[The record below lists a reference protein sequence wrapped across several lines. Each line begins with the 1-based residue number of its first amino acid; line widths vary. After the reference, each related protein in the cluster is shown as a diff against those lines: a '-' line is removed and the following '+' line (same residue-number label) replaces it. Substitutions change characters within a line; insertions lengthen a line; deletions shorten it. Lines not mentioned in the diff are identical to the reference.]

1 MTRSRVTRALA
12 VGVPAA
18 ALALWL
24 AAGVY
29 SVQSDQSAVAFVFG
43 RAAGRDVLPGIHW
56 NPAWPIGR
64 VVVERTATNFTMPI
78 GYRLLEQPGAR
89 PISDLWLTGD
99 TNLVTARLDVQ
110 YRVRSL
116 ADLLLAAESPRELL
130 RQAGERVLSEYLISE
145 NVDEILTTKRR
156 ALADFVRAGVQRL
169 LDAHG
174 VGIEV
179 QAVSVQE
186 LAPPLQGEVRTAF
199 QEVQNGRADRERTVF
214 EASAYRAQ
222 VVAEARGEA
231 ERRLSETTAER
242 HRRIEIASGE
252 AARFGKIAAEHD
264 RAPAVTEKRL
274 WLETLERILPE
285 IETYVVEPGP
295 GGRVNLRVTR

>member
-1 MTRSRVTRALA
+1 MTRERVLRLLRVGVLPLAA
-12 VGVPAA
+12 VG
-18 ALALWL
+18 WL

-29 SVQSDQSAVAFVFG
+29 SVQSDQSAVAFLLG
-43 RAAGRDVLPGIHW
+43 RAIGRDVLPGIHW

-64 VVVERTATNFTMPI
+64 VVVEKTATNFTMPI

-99 TNLVTARLDVQ
+99 TNIVTARLDVQ

-116 ADLLLAAESPRELL
+116 ADLLLAHEAPRELL
-130 RQAGERVLSEYLISE
+130 RQVGERVLSEYLVSE
-145 NVDEILTTKRR
+145 GVDAILTTKRR
-156 ALADFVRAGVQRL
+156 ELAEFVRKGVQAQ
-169 LDAHG
+169 LDAHA

-179 QAVSVQE
+179 LAVSVQE
-186 LAPPLQGEVRTAF
+186 LAPPLQGEVRSAF
-199 QEVQNGRADRERTVF
+199 QEVQNGNADRERSIF
-214 EASAYRAQ
+214 EARSYKAQ
-222 VVAEARGEA
+222 VVAEAQGEA
-231 ERRLSETTAER
+231 QRRISEADGER

-252 AARFGKIAAEHD
+252 AERFRSLAREHD

-274 WLETLERILPE
+274 YLETLERILPQ

>member
-1 MTRSRVTRALA
+1 
-12 VGVPAA
+12 VPAA

>member
-1 MTRSRVTRALA
+1 MTRARLARFLRA
-12 VGVPAA
+12 GVLPVVLVA
-18 ALALWL
+18 WL

-56 NPAWPIGR
+56 NPPWPIGR
-64 VVVERTATNFTMPI
+64 VVIEKTATNFTMPI

-89 PISDLWLTGD
+89 PISDLWMTGD
-99 TNLVTARLDVQ
+99 TNIVTARLDVQ

-116 ADLLLAAESPRELL
+116 AELLLAAESPREIL
-130 RQAGERVLSEYLISE
+130 RQTGERVLSEYLISE

-156 ALADFVRAGVQRL
+156 ALADFVHRGVQRA

-174 VGIEV
+174 VGIEI
-179 QAVSVQE
+179 QAVGVQE

-199 QEVQNGRADRERTVF
+199 QEVQNGNADRERSVF
-214 EASAYRAQ
+214 EARAYKAQ
-222 VVAEARGEA
+222 VVAEAQGEA
-231 ERRLSETTAER
+231 QRRIAEANADR

-252 AARFGKIAAEHD
+252 AERFRALAAEHE
-264 RAPAVTEKRL
+264 RAPSVTEKRL
-274 WLETLERILPE
+274 HLDTLERVLAR
-285 IETYVVEPGP
+285 IETWVVEPGP
-295 GGRVNLRVTR
+295 NGRVNLRVTR